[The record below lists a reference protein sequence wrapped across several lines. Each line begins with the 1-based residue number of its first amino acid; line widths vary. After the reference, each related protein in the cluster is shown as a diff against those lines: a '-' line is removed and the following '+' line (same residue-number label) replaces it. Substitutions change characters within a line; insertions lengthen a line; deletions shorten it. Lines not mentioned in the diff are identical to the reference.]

1 MERVTGIGGV
11 FFRSEESGEMARW
24 YAEHLGVDAPPE
36 SYGEP
41 SWQQQAGSTVF
52 AALPAD
58 SDHFGSSEQ
67 SWAINFR
74 VADLDA
80 MVAQLLSAGIRVEV
94 DAETYPNGR
103 FANLFEPEGNPVQL
117 WEPAGSDLHTGGAT
131 PGAILES

>member
-11 FFRSEESGEMARW
+11 FFRSENPGKMARW
-24 YAEHLGVDAPPE
+24 YADHLGVDAPPE

-41 SWQQQAGSTVF
+41 SWQQEAGSTVF
-52 AALPAD
+52 AAMPAD
-58 SDHFGSSEQ
+58 SDHFGTSTQ

-80 MVAQLLSAGIRVEV
+80 MVEQLRGAGIRVEV

-103 FANLFEPEGNPVQL
+103 FANLHDPEGNPVQL
-117 WEPAGSDLHTGGAT
+117 WEPAGEDLDA
-131 PGAILES
+131 PGTVLDP